1 MVNDEIWN
9 LIAKK
14 LSGEA
19 SPDELL
25 DLERALR
32 LDPDLHYS
40 LQALQDTWASNPGLP
55 KDLVEKAF
63 GNHEKR
69 LLAAMPDYP
78 GPDAVASAP
87 EDPFPEKSKSRP
99 LRPVLIVGLL
109 AVFFAGTYYATRP
122 HATSTATVRPAE
134 KKPSEVYTQ
143 YGTRTKLLLPDGSS
157 VWLNSG
163 SRLTYDS
170 SYGNSLREVTLT
182 GEAFFDV
189 AKNKQKPFIIH
200 TGNINIRVLGTSFN
214 VKSYP
219 GDKTIETSLIQGKI
233 EVTFKDH
240 SLSTV
245 ILRPNQKLVVENSV
259 EEPAPRQGTAGSQTP
274 KTAVVINP
282 VSHFGPDSL
291 ITETA
296 WVDNLLVFQDES
308 FPDLAKKMERWYGIR
323 MIIEDQRLDSLH
335 FTGSFEKE
343 NIQQALKALQI
354 LSKFSFTI
362 QNGEVHILTGD

>member
-19 SPDELL
+19 DAGELL
-25 DLERALR
+25 ELEKALR
-32 LDPDLHYS
+32 QDADLHYS
-40 LQALQDTWASNPGLP
+40 LQAIQDVWASNPGLQT
-55 KDLVEKAF
+55 DFIEKAF
-63 GNHEKR
+63 ENHENKLR
-69 LLAAMPDYP
+69 SVLTDYP
-78 GPDAVASAP
+78 GPGSVSPAP
-87 EDPFPEKSKSRP
+87 YPFSEKNRYRRMRP
-99 LRPVLIVGLL
+99 ALILAGLMVLFLSI
-109 AVFFAGTYYATRP
+109 YYAVQP
-122 HATSTATVRPAE
+122 HPKPAE
-134 KKPSEVYTQ
+134 LARKEINKPSEVSTQ
-143 YGTRTKLLLPDGSS
+143 YGSRTKLLLPDGTS

-170 SYGNSLREVTLT
+170 AYGDVNREVSLT

-189 AKNKQKPFIIH
+189 AKNKQIPFVIH
-200 TGNINIRVLGTSFN
+200 TGKINIKVLGTAFN

-219 GDKTIETSLIQGKI
+219 GDRTIETSLIQGRI

-240 SLSTV
+240 SQSSV
-245 ILRPNQKLVVENSV
+245 ILHPNQKLVVENDP
-259 EEPAPRQGTAGSQTP
+259 EEPGHQKKITADQPLKS
-274 KTAVVINP
+274 AVTINP

-308 FPDLAKKMERWYGIR
+308 FADLAKKMERWYGIH
-323 MIIEDQRLDSLH
+323 MVIEDQPLDTLH

-343 NIQQALKALQI
+343 DIRQALTALQL
-354 LSKFSFTI
+354 LSKFNFTI
-362 QNGEVHILTGD
+362 QNGEVHIQKTY

>member
-19 SPDELL
+19 NPDELL
-25 DLERALR
+25 ALEKALR
-32 LDPDLHYS
+32 QDPDLHYS
-40 LQALQDTWASNPGLP
+40 LQAIQDIWESNPGIQP
-55 KDLVEKAF
+55 DFIEKAF
-63 GNHEKR
+63 EKHEDKLRSVVTDYPDRGSVPPAPYPFAEKR
-69 LLAAMPDYP
+69 RYRRMRRLLTLA
-78 GPDAVASAP
+78 GC
-87 EDPFPEKSKSRP
+87 
-99 LRPVLIVGLL
+99 LILFL
-109 AVFFAGTYYATRP
+109 AIYYA
-122 HATSTATVRPAE
+122 VQPAPKPAAIARKE
-134 KKPSEVYTQ
+134 IRKPSEISTQ
-143 YGTRTKLLLPDGSS
+143 YGSRTKLLLPDGSS

-163 SRLTYDS
+163 SRLSYDS
-170 SYGNSLREVTLT
+170 AYGEVNREVSLT

-200 TGNINIRVLGTSFN
+200 AGNINIKVLGTAFN

-219 GDKTIETSLIQGKI
+219 GDKTTEASLIQGRI

-240 SLSTV
+240 SQSSV
-245 ILRPNQKLVVENSV
+245 ILRPNQKLIVENDPEQRGQEKIS
-259 EEPAPRQGTAGSQTP
+259 ASAARKS
-274 KTAVVINP
+274 AVSINP

-291 ITETA
+291 VSETA

-323 MIIEDQRLDSLH
+323 MIIEDPKLDTLH

-343 NIQQALKALQI
+343 NIQQALKALQ
-354 LSKFSFTI
+354 LFTKFSFNI
-362 QNGEVHILTGD
+362 QNGEVHIQKTY

>member
-19 SPDELL
+19 SAAELL
-25 DLERALR
+25 ELENALR
-32 LDPDLHYS
+32 LDPELHYS
-40 LQALQDTWASNPGLP
+40 LQAIHDIWVSKRPPQ
-55 KDLVEKAF
+55 KDLAEKAF
-63 GNHEKR
+63 ENHEKILR
-69 LLAAMPDYP
+69 AALPDYP
-78 GPDAVASAP
+78 DPGSVSQAPDFYP
-87 EDPFPEKSKSRP
+87 DKKGMRWIRPFAFLS
-99 LRPVLIVGLL
+99 GLMII
-109 AVFFAGTYYATRP
+109 FAGIYIAVQP
-122 HATSTATVRPAE
+122 HRKPTAPALAALN
-134 KKPSEVYTQ
+134 KPSEVSTQ
-143 YGTRTKLLLPDGSS
+143 YGTRSKLFLPDGTS

-170 SYGNSLREVTLT
+170 AFGKTLREVSLT

-233 EVTFKDH
+233 EVSFKDR
-240 SLSTV
+240 SQSAV
-245 ILRPNQKLVVENSV
+245 ILNPNQKLVVENN
-259 EEPAPRQGTAGSQTP
+259 PAENIAQTNATDALP
-274 KTAVVINP
+274 EKTAIIINP

-308 FPDLAKKMERWYGIR
+308 FPDLAEKMERWYGIS
-323 MIIEDQRLDSLH
+323 IKIEDTSLDSLH

-343 NIQQALKALQI
+343 NIQQALKALQL
-354 LSKFSFTI
+354 LSNFNFTI
-362 QNGEVHILTGD
+362 QNGEVHIIKPN